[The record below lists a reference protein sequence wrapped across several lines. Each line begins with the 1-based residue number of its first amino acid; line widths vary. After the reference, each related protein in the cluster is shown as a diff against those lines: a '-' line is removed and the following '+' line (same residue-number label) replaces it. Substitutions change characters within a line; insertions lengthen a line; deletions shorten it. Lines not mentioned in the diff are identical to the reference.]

1 MKSLLC
7 LIAPFLIVL
16 LFGISA
22 SSLAQSAPGK
32 DTAIVESDSTARTGK
47 DYDKTFIKVEIESEF
62 PGGASAWLN
71 FLQQNLRYPKKAIRK
86 NIQGTVIM
94 QFIVGRDG
102 SISNISAISGDPILE
117 AAALE
122 VMLKSPNWTPA
133 YQKGR
138 AVKSYKRQPIVFR
151 LE

>member
-1 MKSLLC
+1 MKSLLY
-7 LIAPFLIVL
+7 LIAPFLITL
-16 LFGISA
+16 LTSISA

-32 DTAIVESDSTARTGK
+32 DTAIVLSDSTVRTGK
-47 DYDKTFIKVEIESEF
+47 NDDRTFIKIEIESEF
-62 PGGASAWLN
+62 PGGATAWLQ
-71 FLQQNLRYPKKAIRK
+71 FLQQNLRYPKKATRK
-86 NIQGTVIM
+86 NIQGTVMM
-94 QFIVGRDG
+94 QFIVGKDG

-117 AAALE
+117 AAAVE

-133 YQKGR
+133 YQNGR